1 MNQFTFD
8 CRQLDQVDFANQPP
22 VPLRTASPRNPLPPN
37 ELAALKSALRF
48 GKAFS
53 PSLGT
58 AEEIVDIASKPVAVR
73 LLTPAKMPLVSKSPV
88 IIKFS
93 SSTQLTLA
101 GAFAYSAIPVP
112 GLGVLAS
119 LGLYAS
125 TTREVGC
132 FATLG
137 GGIFIN
143 TPGASLG
150 EEVTLILGTP
160 ADFSGP
166 YFGIGV
172 GVGVG
177 VTVTETLLFSP
188 TLPLTIPLTLT
199 LMGFSFN
206 LSASTP
212 TKLPVTVSIEVTN
225 TKIRRL
231 KKF

>member
-8 CRQLDQVDFANQPP
+8 CRQLDQVDFAKQPP
-22 VPLRTASPRNPLPPN
+22 VPLRGASPRNPLPPN

-58 AEEIVDIASKPVAVR
+58 AEEIVDIASKPPAVR

-88 IIKFS
+88 ILKFS
-93 SSTQLTLA
+93 SSTQLTVA
-101 GAFAYSAIPVP
+101 GAFAASVIFLP
-112 GLGVLAS
+112 GFGVLS
-119 LGLYAS
+119 SFGLYAS
-125 TTREVGC
+125 TTREVGY
-132 FATLG
+132 FTTYG

-143 TPGASLG
+143 TPSGSLG
-150 EEVTLILGTP
+150 GELTYILGTP
-160 ADFSGP
+160 TDFSGP

-172 GVGVG
+172 GAGVG
-177 VTVTETLLFSP
+177 VTVTDTLLFSP

-199 LMGFSFN
+199 LMGFSVN
-206 LSASTP
+206 VSASTP
-212 TKLPVTVSIEVTN
+212 TKLPVTVSIEVTD
-225 TKIRRL
+225 TEITSL